1 MQEFERF
8 FLPEYLLRRSNG
20 ESNSVAVKICGVSE
34 TGSET
39 GLVKESETGSKET
52 SSACFCAALSSR

>member
-34 TGSET
+34 AG
-39 GLVKESETGSKET
+39 SETGSKET